1 MAYDGM
7 HRKELLLSKI
17 RTVLPTIAKDAIFAK
32 NANFYDSGNDWEQ
45 LNYLLHEKGGYTSY
59 NELQKN
65 LQLQYSS
72 ISQKY
77 NLSMTQEERNKLF
90 FINGEPDKD
99 NHWATFYT
107 GLKDFDDNPIYV
119 ILTPNSLRTE
129 INKRTGQFF
138 QYWLGYTWATIDD
151 PRVSYAVEN
160 GLTCPQFI
168 DNNIGNEEAYSS
180 SDLARIE
187 KIKNTFKN
195 KVPEEFEEFSALFQ
209 QDLDKL
215 NNKAREEEWGNNLWI
230 IRNYLINVYKKLAY
244 DYNLSEGNK
253 KSNFILFNKDN
264 NFSCINT
271 GLFDKFGSSIYCV
284 FSQNNKACMQKSNSQ
299 KTYFPYWR
307 IFDFVNANN
316 SILRDNFSDN
326 LPQRPYFFDDPAAL
340 VFDYRKKIIVSTEH
354 ILEDNYDRLPEEIQ
368 NLDER
373 FQKKELDSAVDT
385 VIEQLQENY
394 KLAVPQYYPIDH
406 NIQLLLPLRVG
417 TSAVKPNLALV
428 VKYDEKDDV
437 YYGKTCLPLSWAY
450 ANARLIVRPEE
461 NWLKPPTNDEVTI
474 KQIY

>member
-1 MAYDGM
+1 M